1 VTASAEAA
9 DGEPTDADTADA
21 ETEGETA
28 AADGRLWTV
37 VPEYGTYALAIG
49 SMILGLLAA
58 PELASQGLQAY
69 DDPSSGI
76 NVLYFG
82 GAIAAGTLG
91 ILLVQRLGYG
101 KTVFRLVFLGIFG
114 YEAAILAFV
123 FVPGGGLVAGAIG
136 LALFL
141 ALWFYPEWYVVDVA
155 GVMLCAAI
163 VAIIGISLVPGLV
176 LAVLVG
182 MAVYDAYSVYVSGH
196 MQSLVD
202 GSLDLAIPMAFVLP
216 RSPAFSLTSVG
227 SLGDLAGEDGGASL
241 LGYGDAVIPGMMAVS
256 AGHFLTDAPALVAWA
271 PYLNAPALGA
281 LLGGVVGTAG
291 LHVLL
296 SKLEGAQPALIVLN
310 PAVVG
315 GYLVGAL
322 AAGVPLVTALGLEGV
337 V

>member
-1 VTASAEAA
+1 MSEATE
-9 DGEPTDADTADA
+9 EPTDPA
-21 ETEGETA
+21 ETTEGDPDV
-28 AADGRLWTV
+28 ADGLLWTV
-37 VPEYGTYALAIG
+37 VPEYGTYGLAVL
-49 SMILGLLAA
+49 SMVLGLLAA
-58 PELASQGLQAY
+58 PELAAEGLQAY
-69 DDPSSGI
+69 EDPESSV

-82 GAIAAGTLG
+82 GAIAAGTVG

-101 KTVFRLVFLGIFG
+101 KTVFRLLFLGIFG
-114 YEAAILAFV
+114 YEAAIIALV
-123 FVPGGGLVAGAIG
+123 FLPGGTPVAVAVGA
-136 LALFL
+136 ALFL
-141 ALWFYPEWYVVDVA
+141 ALWFYPEWYVVNVA

-216 RSPAFSLTSVG
+216 RSPSFSLTAVG
-227 SLGDLAGEDGGASL
+227 GIGELTDEEGGASL

-256 AGHFLTDAPALVAWA
+256 AGQFLDAPTLLSGA
-271 PYLNAPALGA
+271 PFLNAPALGA
-281 LLGGVVGTAG
+281 LVGGIVGTAA

-310 PAVVG
+310 PAVIG
-315 GYLVGAL
+315 GYLLGAL
-322 AAGVPLVTALGLEGV
+322 AAGVPFVTALGLEGV

>member
-1 VTASAEAA
+1 MSEA
-9 DGEPTDADTADA
+9 
-21 ETEGETA
+21 TEGAEESGDA
-28 AADGRLWTV
+28 ATGEGSEPAESSLLWSV
-37 VPEYGTYALAIG
+37 VPEYGTYALAVL
-49 SMILGLLAA
+49 SMLLGLLAA

-69 DDPSSGI
+69 EDPESGV

-82 GAIAAGTLG
+82 GAVAAGTIG

-101 KTVFRLVFLGIFG
+101 KTLFRLLFLGIFG

-123 FVPGGGLVAGAIG
+123 FLPGGGLVAGAVG
-136 LALFL
+136 LGLFL
-141 ALWFYPEWYVVDVA
+141 ALWFYPEWYVVDAA

-176 LAVLVG
+176 LAILIG

-216 RSPAFSLTSVG
+216 RSPAFSLLSVG
-227 SLGDLAGEDGGASL
+227 SIGDLTEEEGGASL
-241 LGYGDAVIPGMMAVS
+241 LGYVDAVIPGMMAVS
-256 AGHFLTDAPALVAWA
+256 AGQFLDGAPTLLAAA

-281 LLGGVVGTAG
+281 LLGGIVGTAG

-315 GYLVGAL
+315 GYLIGAL
-322 AAGVPLVTALGLEGV
+322 AAGVPLATALGLSGV
-337 V
+337 L